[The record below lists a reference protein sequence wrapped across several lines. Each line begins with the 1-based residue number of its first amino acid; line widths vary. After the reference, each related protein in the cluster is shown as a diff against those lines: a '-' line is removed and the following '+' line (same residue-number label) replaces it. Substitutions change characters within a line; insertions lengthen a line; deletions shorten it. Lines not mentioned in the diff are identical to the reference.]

1 VSGQRSRVRRSAG
14 KLYGHAGGAQRRT
27 DGSAH
32 TGTAAAEE
40 GAQIIVRIAPLG
52 PDGPTGDAS
61 TRDGHIGCTGL
72 TANDE
77 DSLAGLSRAG
87 SGSPSSVRPDRRT
100 AHAHDSA
107 GRCLQKRAPA
117 IEEGMAARRSLG
129 AVSRLSNR

>member
-77 DSLAGLSRAG
+77 DSLAGYRELARVLLRACA
-87 SGSPSSVRPDRRT
+87 RT
-100 AHAHDSA
+100 AALRTRTTAPGVAYKSA
-107 GRCLQKRAPA
+107 
-117 IEEGMAARRSLG
+117 
-129 AVSRLSNR
+129 RLR